1 MQNRQIFAEGY
12 FAKGD
17 NVNTKHRTFIRLPV
31 VAILYGLVLVC
42 TAATA
47 KPPIHWFDKI
57 KQQYTDEQLYGFL
70 YSMPKGGDLHH
81 HNSGSNFSEWWY
93 ELATDQKNN
102 GGYQYYTKTQIKQCK
117 GYGNNEFGRSP
128 SLILFRNIQE
138 SQFKQ
143 LDKCE
148 KSEYKTLEALNADE
162 KRAWLNSIRLDAA
175 HEGREEFFQKHWQRL
190 NALTSNPII
199 SADMLVK
206 NMDAMGQE
214 GLQYLEA
221 QMNPSNHIYPDGRP
235 YSAESVAELFRK
247 RLQQKDAI
255 NTGVTVRLQY
265 ALLRFL
271 PNAEQILQQMYRFV
285 DLNRDLYVGINMVGR
300 EDNDKGHPLRFLT
313 TLRELRQTLP
323 EVKLAIHA
331 GEVDEPNYHVRDT
344 LLLGA
349 DRIGHGLNLITDPQ
363 TLLFMR
369 HNRYLVEINL
379 ISNLK
384 LEYVS
389 KYSEHPFPE
398 YLRTGIPVA
407 LSTDDRG
414 MWDSNL
420 TDEFFV
426 AVKEFNLSW
435 DEVVSLSR
443 NSLRYSFLEQK
454 TKSTVL
460 RKFEKRISDFEN
472 SVRDGTPPAN
482 KVLRTGKFICQ
493 NYSICLSNSAH

>member
-1 MQNRQIFAEGY
+1 M
-12 FAKGD
+12 D
-17 NVNTKHRTFIRLPV
+17 THHRSCIRLPIKEIFT
-31 VAILYGLVLVC
+31 ALLLVC

-47 KPPIHWFDKI
+47 KPPTHWFDEVKH
-57 KQQYTDEQLYGFL
+57 QYSDEQLYDLL

-81 HNSGSNFSEWWY
+81 HNSGSNYSEWWY

-143 LDKCE
+143 LDECE
-148 KSEYKTLEALNADE
+148 KSEYKALESLSTVE
-162 KRAWLNSIRLDAA
+162 KRAWLNSIRLDTP

-206 NMDAMGQE
+206 NMVAMGQE
-214 GLQYLEA
+214 GLIYLEA
-221 QMNPSNHIYPDGRP
+221 QVNPSNHIYPDGKR
-235 YSAESVAELFRK
+235 YSEESVAELFRQ
-247 RLQQKDAI
+247 RLQQPDAI

-271 PNAEQILQQMYRFV
+271 PNAEEILQQMYRFV
-285 DLNRDLYVGINMVGR
+285 DQNRDLYVAINMVGR
-300 EDNDKGHPLRFLT
+300 EDNDKGHPLRFLA
-313 TLRELRQTLP
+313 TLRELRQKIP
-323 EVKLAIHA
+323 EVKLSIHA
-331 GEVDEPNYHVRDT
+331 GEVDEPNFHVRDT

-363 TLLFMR
+363 TLLLMR

-443 NSLRYSFLEQK
+443 NSLQYSFLDEK
-454 TKSTVL
+454 TKSSL
-460 RKFEKRISDFEN
+460 LSQFEKNISDFEKSVQNRKASN
-472 SVRDGTPPAN
+472 SNVQ
-482 KVLRTGKFICQ
+482 LSGKFICQ
-493 NYSICLSNSAH
+493 NYNICWSDSVH

>member
-1 MQNRQIFAEGY
+1 MRTEQ
-12 FAKGD
+12 
-17 NVNTKHRTFIRLPV
+17 RTFIRLT
-31 VAILYGLVLVC
+31 AILCALTFVC
-42 TAATA
+42 FAANA
-47 KPPIHWFDKI
+47 KPPIHWFEKA
-57 KQQYTDEQLYGFL
+57 KQQFTDQQMYRFL
-70 YSMPKGGDLHH
+70 YSMPKGGDMHH

-93 ELATDQKNN
+93 ELATDPKNN
-102 GGYQYYTKTQIKQCK
+102 GGYYYYTKTLIKQCK
-117 GYGNNEFGRSP
+117 GFGNNEFGRSP

-138 SQFKQ
+138 SQYKQ
-143 LDKCE
+143 LDECE
-148 KSEYKTLEALNADE
+148 KSEYKALETLSSVE
-162 KRAWLNSIRLDAA
+162 KTAWLNSIRLDTA

-190 NALTSNPII
+190 NALTANPII
-199 SADMLVK
+199 SAEMLVK

-214 GLQYLEA
+214 GLLYLEA
-221 QMNPSNHIYPDGRP
+221 QVNPSNHIYPDGRP
-235 YSAESVAELFRK
+235 YSADIVADLFRK
-247 RLQQKDAI
+247 RLQQKDAL

-271 PNAEQILQQMYRFV
+271 PNAEQILQQIYQFV
-285 DLNRDLYVGINMVGR
+285 DQNRDLYVGINMVGR
-300 EDNDKGHPLRFLT
+300 EDNDKGHPLRFLN
-313 TLRELRQTLP
+313 TLRELRQTHP
-323 EVKLAIHA
+323 EIKLAIHA
-331 GEVDEPNYHVRDT
+331 GEVDEPNFHVRDT

-363 TLLFMR
+363 TFLFMR

-435 DEVVSLSR
+435 EEVVSLSR
-443 NSLRYSFLEQK
+443 NSISYSFLDDV

-460 RKFEKRISDFEN
+460 NEFEKRISDFEN
-472 SVRDGTPPAN
+472 NVKDGKPPTETVRY
-482 KVLRTGKFICQ
+482 TGHFICQ
-493 NYSICLSNSAH
+493 NYNICLSRSAY